1 MRYIAIFLLL
11 ANIGYFSWL
20 RYGAEPSMPPLRH
33 TPRPLLN
40 TGISLLSEYESQ
52 PASPAALNCFTIG
65 GFSTIDDASSL
76 INEIDEL
83 AYAASVRLS
92 GEPLSSQYRVFIPPA
107 SSRRIATITLDGLSE
122 SLKAAGMESEIY
134 LITRGMRENG
144 IALGVF
150 SDRDDAEASHKAI
163 RELGYA
169 PEIEEI
175 PRSTGEIQVQ
185 LQALEQNVL
194 ENPPWLD
201 LTVDRPDLRITENLC
216 ETIAQGSQ
224 FP

>member
-1 MRYIAIFLLL
+1 
-11 ANIGYFSWL
+11 
-20 RYGAEPSMPPLRH
+20 
-33 TPRPLLN
+33 
-40 TGISLLSEYESQ
+40 
-52 PASPAALNCFTIG
+52 
-65 GFSTIDDASSL
+65 
-76 INEIDEL
+76 
-83 AYAASVRLS
+83 
-92 GEPLSSQYRVFIPPA
+92 
-107 SSRRIATITLDGLSE
+107 
-122 SLKAAGMESEIY
+122 MESEIY

-150 SDRDDAEASHKAI
+150 SERDDAEASNKAI

-201 LTVDRPDLRITENLC
+201 LTVDRPDLSITENLC